1 MGQIFG
7 VRLRK
12 LAVVFL
18 LGLSLS
24 LTWLVIVFASS
35 PGDLDISFNGTGVVT
50 TSINSLI
57 DGGFAVA
64 IQPDNKI
71 VVAGTCDDIENFAV
85 LRYNSDGSLDTDF
98 NGTGIVTTSVGN
110 GYEELGLSVVLQPDQ
125 KIVVAG
131 AGTRTGMSNDLA
143 VVRYNQDGSLDTDF
157 NGTGIVTTPLTVDSS
172 GRSVALQA
180 DGKLVVAGDTWGPVW
195 EPENTFVVVRYNQ
208 DGSLDTDFKGTG
220 IVTTSIG
227 EADSGRAVL
236 VQPDGKIVVAGRSSY
251 QFAVLRYTT
260 AGELDTDFNG
270 TGIVT
275 TPVGTNSEG
284 MSAAIQGDGKIVV
297 AGLSETGGNHDFAI
311 VRYNSNGSLDT
322 TFNGAG
328 IVTTDISAGFDEAH
342 TIAIQ
347 PNRKIVVA
355 GVSNFGMS
363 TGDFTIVRYN
373 SDGNLDTTFGNGGI
387 ITTTISNNRDEAR
400 GIGIQS
406 DGKIVAVGFENVDA
420 FGGTDVNVAVAR
432 YIGDRYTYLPIILK

>member
-1 MGQIFG
+1 
-7 VRLRK
+7 
-12 LAVVFL
+12 

-64 IQPDNKI
+64 FQPDNKI

-98 NGTGIVTTSVGN
+98 NSTGIVTTSVGN

-131 AGTRTGMSNDLA
+131 AGTRTGMSNDFA

-157 NGTGIVTTPLTVDSS
+157 NGTGIVTTPLTVNSI

-180 DGKLVVAGDTWGPVW
+180 DGKLVVAGDTWGP
-195 EPENTFVVVRYNQ
+195 ESTFVVVRYNQ

-236 VQPDGKIVVAGRSSY
+236 LQPDGKIVVAGRSSS

-284 MSAAIQGDGKIVV
+284 TSAAIQGDGKIVV
-297 AGLSETGGNHDFAI
+297 AGLGETGGNNDFAV

-322 TFNGAG
+322 TFNGTG
-328 IVTTDISAGFDEAH
+328 IVTTDISSGFDRAH
-342 TIAIQ
+342 AIAIQ

-355 GVSNFGMS
+355 GVSNYSMS

-387 ITTTISNNRDEAR
+387 ITTTISNNRDEAW

-420 FGGTDVNVAVAR
+420 VGGTDVNIAVAR
-432 YIGDRYTYLPIILK
+432 YIGDIYIYIPIILK